1 MSRLGREKREQQD
14 AVLAAAPLDVLV
26 GPGGATVGG
35 VPVGAVPGEEIQHTV
50 LNHLHR
56 IALATGHPVHATVR
70 DERIGY
76 VVALRIERD
85 GSSQFTAEPRPT
97 APPAGVGR
105 TAWPTAAGQ
114 EETHAA
120 PAAPVAA
127 SAPLAPP
134 APAAPATPV
143 TPPAAPA
150 PASTPAATP
159 ASAPGTAPDAADDR
173 PQRDKPTH
181 LLRAPSEP
189 ATFLLRSV
197 PEADPEAAPETA
209 PDAAAEAP
217 EARDAA
223 PTFRL
228 RAVPEWVADAA
239 PGTVAPPTG
248 QFGPPPVMDA
258 PRTDVPPTDSP
269 AAPAAPA
276 ADVSRKPALGLD
288 ASARLDDPDPR
299 PTPPRGFDAV
309 AEAVLGDDPA
319 TAYDGGGTAM
329 LAEPMARIN
338 EAVKEGRIA
347 AAAQLA
353 EQTVVQASGALGA
366 EHREVLRL
374 LELTAY
380 IAYLAGDPV
389 RAFELSLDL
398 ARTRRRARD
407 AEAAYGN
414 VQSAATA
421 WRAVRDP
428 ELGLRM
434 GVDLIGLWTELTHED
449 GPAAED
455 VEQLESARARMNR
468 LAERARRL
476 SQ

>member
-1 MSRLGREKREQQD
+1 MSRLGREKREQQG

-35 VPVGAVPGEEIQHTV
+35 VPVGAVPGEEIQQTV

-76 VVALRIERD
+76 VVALLIERD
-85 GSSQFTAEPRPT
+85 GSSQFTAEPRRT
-97 APPAGVGR
+97 APPAGVGE

-114 EETHAA
+114 EE
-120 PAAPVAA
+120 
-127 SAPLAPP
+127 LPP
-134 APAAPATPV
+134 PPMTSATPP

-150 PASTPAATP
+150 APAHVADTPPT
-159 ASAPGTAPDAADDR
+159 APGPAPAPTADAPLTAPAPADAAGDH
-173 PQRDKPTH
+173 PPRDKPTH

-189 ATFLLRSV
+189 ATFPLRSV
-197 PEADPEAAPETA
+197 PESAAQEP
-209 PDAAAEAP
+209 
-217 EARDAA
+217 RDAV

-228 RAVPEWVADAA
+228 RAVPEWVEKAA

-258 PRTDVPPTDSP
+258 PTAQAQPARATPAPKSPPKPPVLDLAV
-269 AAPAAPA
+269 AA
-276 ADVSRKPALGLD
+276 
-288 ASARLDDPDPR
+288 LDDPDPK

-338 EAVKEGRIA
+338 DAVKEGRVEEA
-347 AAAQLA
+347 ARLS
-353 EQTVVQASGALGA
+353 EQTVTQASAALGA
-366 EHREVLRL
+366 EHPEVLRL

-380 IAYLAGDPV
+380 IAYLAGDPA
-389 RAFELSLDL
+389 RAFGISLDL
-398 ARTRRRARD
+398 ARTRSRARD

-455 VEQLESARARMNR
+455 IEQLESAHARMNR
-468 LAERARRL
+468 LAERARKL

>member
-1 MSRLGREKREQQD
+1 MSRLGREKPEQRS
-14 AVLAAAPLDVLV
+14 AVLAAPLDVLV

-35 VPVGAVPGEEIQHTV
+35 VPVGAVAGEEIQQTV

-97 APPAGVGR
+97 APSAGVGQ

-114 EETHAA
+114 EEPVPV
-120 PAAPVAA
+120 PAAPVAPPGLA
-127 SAPLAPP
+127 S
-134 APAAPATPV
+134 PV
-143 TPPAAPA
+143 
-150 PASTPAATP
+150 
-159 ASAPGTAPDAADDR
+159 ADDR

-181 LLRAPSEP
+181 VLRAPSEP
-189 ATFLLRSV
+189 STFLLRSL
-197 PEADPEAAPETA
+197 PEEAATDEDATDGEAGEGQA
-209 PDAAAEAP
+209 P
-217 EARDAA
+217 RDAV

-228 RAVPEWVADAA
+228 RAVPEWVENAA

-258 PRTDVPPTDSP
+258 PRTDVSP
-269 AAPAAPA
+269 ADAEPQPQPQPPSTPS
-276 ADVSRKPALGLD
+276 VPKPVLDLG
-288 ASARLDDPDPR
+288 ASARLDDPDPK

-338 EAVKEGRIA
+338 EAVKEGRTEEA
-347 AAAQLA
+347 ARLS
-353 EQTVVQASGALGA
+353 EQTVAQATRALGA
-366 EHREVLRL
+366 EHPEVLRL

-380 IAYLAGDPV
+380 IAYLAGEPV
-389 RAFELSLDL
+389 RAFGLSLDL
-398 ARTRRRARD
+398 ARTRRRTRD

-434 GVDLIGLWTELTHED
+434 GVDLIGLWTELTRED

-455 VEQLESARARMNR
+455 IEQLESAHARMNR
-468 LAERARRL
+468 LADRARKL

>member
-1 MSRLGREKREQQD
+1 MSRLGREKPEQRS

-26 GPGGATVGG
+26 GPGGAKVGG
-35 VPVGAVPGEEIQHTV
+35 VPVGAVAGEEIQQTV
-50 LNHLHR
+50 LDHLHR

-97 APPAGVGR
+97 APPAGVGQ

-114 EETHAA
+114 EEPSPV
-120 PAAPVAA
+120 PAAPVAPPGLA
-127 SAPLAPP
+127 S
-134 APAAPATPV
+134 PV
-143 TPPAAPA
+143 AEDQP
-150 PASTPAATP
+150 
-159 ASAPGTAPDAADDR
+159 R
-173 PQRDKPTH
+173 RDKPTH
-181 LLRAPSEP
+181 ILRAPSEP
-189 ATFLLRSV
+189 STFLLRSL
-197 PEADPEAAPETA
+197 PEEAATDGEVEGERQA
-209 PDAAAEAP
+209 P
-217 EARDAA
+217 RDAV

-228 RAVPEWVADAA
+228 RAVPEWVENAA

-258 PRTDVPPTDSP
+258 PRTDVSPVDAEPQPQPPSTPSKP
-269 AAPAAPA
+269 SAP
-276 ADVSRKPALGLD
+276 KPVLDLGV
-288 ASARLDDPDPR
+288 SARLDDPDPK

-338 EAVKEGRIA
+338 EAVKEGRTEEA
-347 AAAQLA
+347 ARLS
-353 EQTVVQASGALGA
+353 EQTVAQATRALGA
-366 EHREVLRL
+366 EHPEVLRL

-380 IAYLAGDPV
+380 IAYLAGEPV
-389 RAFELSLDL
+389 RAFGLSLDL
-398 ARTRRRARD
+398 ARIRRRTRD

-434 GVDLIGLWTELTHED
+434 GVDLIGLWTELTRED

-455 VEQLESARARMNR
+455 IEQLESAHARMNR
-468 LAERARRL
+468 LADRARKL
-476 SQ
+476 GQ

>member
-1 MSRLGREKREQQD
+1 MSRLGREKREQQG

-35 VPVGAVPGEEIQHTV
+35 VPVGAMPGEEIQQTV

-56 IALATGHPVHATVR
+56 IALATGHPVHVTVR

-76 VVALRIERD
+76 VVALLIERD
-85 GSSQFTAEPRPT
+85 GSSRFTAEPRRT
-97 APPAGVGR
+97 APATGVGE

-114 EETHAA
+114 EDLS
-120 PAAPVAA
+120 PAGPAPV
-127 SAPLAPP
+127 PL
-134 APAAPATPV
+134 PATADAQ
-143 TPPAAPA
+143 PP
-150 PASTPAATP
+150 
-159 ASAPGTAPDAADDR
+159 
-173 PQRDKPTH
+173 RDKPTH
-181 LLRAPSEP
+181 ILRAPSE
-189 ATFLLRSV
+189 TETEGDTGT
-197 PEADPEAAPETA
+197 EAGPQEQRDQREP
-209 PDAAAEAP
+209 
-217 EARDAA
+217 RDAM

-228 RAVPEWVADAA
+228 RAVPEWVENAA

-258 PRTDVPPTDSP
+258 PTTDAEPASRPTP
-269 AAPAAPA
+269 APAPKPVLDLA
-276 ADVSRKPALGLD
+276 ASTP
-288 ASARLDDPDPR
+288 LDDPDPK

-338 EAVKEGRIA
+338 DAVKEGRVEEA
-347 AAAQLA
+347 ARLS
-353 EQTVVQASGALGA
+353 EHTVAQASAALGA
-366 EHREVLRL
+366 EHPEVLRL

-380 IAYLAGDPV
+380 IAYLAGDPA
-389 RAFELSLDL
+389 RAFGLSLDL
-398 ARTRRRARD
+398 ARTRSRARD

-455 VEQLESARARMNR
+455 IEQLESAHARMNR
-468 LAERARRL
+468 LAERARKL
-476 SQ
+476 SR